1 MVYYRYVKRTG
12 ERDPNMS
19 QTIDMPNYTIELSDG
34 LIRPMTVKE
43 LAVRLEQMMAADK
56 GIAGMPV
63 GLSVDSEGNGV
74 YVPRVFVPKEPG
86 DGNPMDDVVG
96 VIAEEDRAYYGV
108 PECVLIG

>member
-1 MVYYRYVKRTG
+1 
-12 ERDPNMS
+12 MS

-74 YVPRVFVPKEPG
+74 Y
-86 DGNPMDDVVG
+86 
-96 VIAEEDRAYYGV
+96 YGV

>member
-1 MVYYRYVKRTG
+1 
-12 ERDPNMS
+12 MS

-63 GLSVDSEGNGV
+63 DSEGNGI
-74 YVPRVFVPKEPG
+74 YVPRVFVAKESEGG
-86 DGNPMDDVVG
+86 DPVEDVVG
-96 VIAEEDRAYYGV
+96 VIAEEDCAYYGV

>member
-1 MVYYRYVKRTG
+1 
-12 ERDPNMS
+12 MS

-63 GLSVDSEGNGV
+63 GLSVDSEGNGI
-74 YVPRVFVPKEPG
+74 YVPRVFVAKESEGG
-86 DGNPMDDVVG
+86 DPVGDVVG
-96 VIAEEDRAYYGV
+96 VIAKEDCAYYGV

>member
-1 MVYYRYVKRTG
+1 
-12 ERDPNMS
+12 MS

-63 GLSVDSEGNGV
+63 GLSVDS
-74 YVPRVFVPKEPG
+74 
-86 DGNPMDDVVG
+86 
-96 VIAEEDRAYYGV
+96 
-108 PECVLIG
+108 